1 MEILEMERRRTC
13 QWMSACFILFLKK
26 NYVLLRLSQCRILEM
41 AESGIYKVMIEG
53 ADGGDGSVD
62 YVANSIHNPEG
73 SDASVGHLGGSFDYA
88 GKQMSSSMHAYSGS
102 NREFCLPFQEDQGTM
117 RDGVLKS
124 EIASCSTA
132 STTFADGVS
141 SCIAD
146 HARGL
151 NLNPLLDENGNQLR
165 HVEGN
170 FKSTDAAH
178 GSWMDSSDEKFGSGD
193 AFVKNSLEILEPE
206 NDIDRSMDMQLM
218 NTDVFSHDMISPK
231 SDVWHYPDFHTE
243 FSNNHSAMQ
252 FGMNEYDTHYTDSP
266 QCDFSSAFNFGL
278 SHNNQEINDFQP
290 ESACSG
296 SETSMMPY
304 SDVNMMNVK
313 YEGIDYMPPISGNFS
328 SSAEDGLFNDK
339 ASVMQSSYI
348 QLGISGDQT
357 VRVGDEKTDGS
368 AVCRNMTWQSGGVTE
383 ALDRKCSWSD
393 GNGAFVDED
402 KKQSSSGFLS
412 SVQSQKHVIYT
423 KDERGCVTI
432 GSSRDQ
438 VEGVVGRFPLD
449 SAYLNLNASE
459 QYFPVAQTFNISN
472 KQLSC
477 GKDEELGIPIQ
488 SKALGS
494 HLSIVSPES
503 IESNSSGSKS
513 HVDDDPDICI
523 LDDISQP
530 AYSNQ
535 SFASIKSIVP
545 LQRPTYNDSPHHS
558 AVEGTRF
565 RANDERLVLRVAL
578 QDLAQPNSEAVPPDG
593 VLAVPLMRHQRI
605 ALSWMVQ
612 KETSSLHCSGGIL
625 ADDQGLGK
633 TVSTIALILKE
644 RAPSH
649 RADAVAVKKEECETL
664 NLDDDDD
671 GVTEID
677 RMKKGAD
684 GSQVTSNHS
693 STKSLNSSGQSKGRP
708 AAGTLIVCPTSVL
721 RQWDDELR
729 KKVTTE
735 ANLSVLVYHGSN
747 RTKDP
752 SELAKYD
759 VVITTYSIVSME
771 VPRQPLADE
780 DDEEKRRMEGDDAP
794 RLGFSYSKKRKNP
807 PSFGKKGSKNK
818 KGMDSAMLESI
829 ARPLAK
835 VAWFRV
841 VLDEAQSIKNH
852 RTHVARACWGL
863 RAKRR
868 WCLSGTPI
876 QNAIDDLYSYFRFLR
891 YDPYAGYKLFCSA
904 IKVPIQKN
912 EQKGYKKLQAV
923 LKTVML
929 RRTKGTLLDG
939 EPIINLP
946 PRVVELKKVDFT
958 EEEREF
964 YTRLEID
971 SRAQFKEYAAA
982 GTVKQNYVNILLML
996 LRLRQACDHPR
1007 LVSGLDSSSLGS
1019 SSVEMAKKLPREKQL
1034 CLLNCLEASLA
1045 SCGICSD
1052 PPEDAVVSVCGHVFC
1067 RQCVFEH
1074 LTGDDSQ
1081 CPMSNCKVRLNVSSV
1096 FSKATLNS
1104 SLSDEPGQD
1113 CSDSELVAAV
1123 SSSSDNRP
1131 HDSSKI
1137 RVALEI
1143 LQSLT
1148 KPKDCLPTGNLLEN
1162 SVDENVACY
1171 DTSSGSRDS
1180 VKDGMDKRCLPIKA
1194 VGEKAIVFSQWTGML
1209 DLLEACL
1216 KNSSIQYRRLDGTM
1230 SVTARDKAVKDFNTL
1245 PEVSVM
1251 IMSLKAASLGLNM
1264 VAACHVLLLDL
1275 WWNPTTEDQAI
1286 DRAHRIGQTRAV
1298 TVLRLT
1304 VKNTV
1309 EDRILALQQK
1319 KREMVAS
1326 AFGEDE
1332 NGGRQTRLTVDD
1344 LNYLFMV

>member
-1 MEILEMERRRTC
+1 M
-13 QWMSACFILFLKK
+13 
-26 NYVLLRLSQCRILEM
+26 
-41 AESGIYKVMIEG
+41 
-53 ADGGDGSVD
+53 
-62 YVANSIHNPEG
+62 
-73 SDASVGHLGGSFDYA
+73 
-88 GKQMSSSMHAYSGS
+88 
-102 NREFCLPFQEDQGTM
+102 
-117 RDGVLKS
+117 GV
-124 EIASCSTA
+124 
-132 STTFADGVS
+132 
-141 SCIAD
+141 
-146 HARGL
+146 
-151 NLNPLLDENGNQLR
+151 
-165 HVEGN
+165 
-170 FKSTDAAH
+170 
-178 GSWMDSSDEKFGSGD
+178 
-193 AFVKNSLEILEPE
+193 
-206 NDIDRSMDMQLM
+206 QLM
-218 NTDVFSHDMISPK
+218 NTDVFSHDMTSLK
-231 SDVWHYPDFHTE
+231 SDDWHYPEFDTE

-266 QCDFSSAFNFGL
+266 QCNFSSPFNFGSL
-278 SHNNQEINDFQP
+278 HNNQEIIDFQP

-296 SETSMMPY
+296 SEISMTTY
-304 SDVNMMNVK
+304 SDINRMNVK
-313 YEGIDYMPPISGNFS
+313 YEDELFSGNFS
-328 SSAEDGLFNDK
+328 SRAEDELFNDK
-339 ASVMQSSYI
+339 ASVMRSSYI
-348 QLGISGDQT
+348 QLGISEDQT
-357 VRVGDEKTDGS
+357 VHLGDEKTDGS
-368 AVCRNMTWQSGGVTE
+368 VVCRDMTWQSGGVTE
-383 ALDRKCSWSD
+383 AIDRKCSWSD
-393 GNGAFVDED
+393 GNGTFVDED
-402 KKQSSSGFLS
+402 KKQSSSGLLS
-412 SVQSQKHVIYT
+412 SVQSQNHVIYT
-423 KDERGCVTI
+423 KDDRGGVTI
-432 GSSRDQ
+432 GSSRAQ

-459 QYFPVAQTFNISN
+459 QFMPYAQTFNISN

-477 GKDEELGIPIQ
+477 GEDEEPGISFPYR
-488 SKALGS
+488 APGS

-523 LDDISQP
+523 LDDISQL
-530 AYSNQ
+530 AFSNQ
-535 SFASIKSIVP
+535 SFASIKPTAP
-545 LQRPTYNDSPHHS
+545 LQQPTYNDPLHHS
-558 AVEGTRF
+558 AVEGTRL
-565 RANDERLVLRVAL
+565 RVNDERHVLQVAL
-578 QDLAQPNSEAVPPDG
+578 QDLAQPKSEAVPPDG
-593 VLAVPLMRHQRI
+593 VLAVPLLRHQRI

-612 KETSSLHCSGGIL
+612 KETCSSHCSGGIL

-644 RAPSH
+644 RAPH

-664 NLDDDDD
+664 NLDDDD
-671 GVTEID
+671 GFTEID
-677 RMKKGAD
+677 RLKKGAV
-684 GSQVTSNHS
+684 GSQVTSNRS
-693 STKSLNSSGQSKGRP
+693 SIKSLNSSGQSKGRP

-721 RQWDDELR
+721 RQWADELHT
-729 KKVTTE
+729 KVTTE

-794 RLGFSYSKKRKNP
+794 RLGFSYNKKRKTS
-807 PSFGKKGSKNK
+807 PSSGKKGSKNK
-818 KGMDSAMLESI
+818 KRMDSAMLESI

-852 RTHVARACWGL
+852 RTQAARACWGL

-912 EQKGYKKLQAV
+912 PATGYKKLQAV

-929 RRTKGTLLDG
+929 RRTKGLLLDWTLIICPG
-939 EPIINLP
+939 LNVLFVFQFTGIASVVEEVVLQELFLTGKPIINLP
-946 PRVVELKKVDFT
+946 PRIVELKKVDFT

-971 SRAQFKEYAAA
+971 SQAQFKEYAAA

-996 LRLRQACDHPR
+996 LRLRQACDHPC
-1007 LVSGLDSSSLGS
+1007 LVSGLDSRSLGN

-1034 CLLNCLEASLA
+1034 YLLNRLEASLA
-1045 SCGICSD
+1045 ICRICSVLRIKALITEVFD
-1052 PPEDAVVSVCGHVFC
+1052 VFDSEGFLYWLKPARIQMHPEDAVVSVCGHVFC
-1067 RQCVFEH
+1067 RQCICEH
-1074 LTGDDSQ
+1074 LIGDDSQ
-1081 CPMSNCKVRLNVSSV
+1081 CPVSDCKVRLNVSSV

-1113 CSDSELVAAV
+1113 CSGSELVAEV
-1123 SSSSDNRP
+1123 RSFSDSRP

-1137 RVALEI
+1137 RAALEV

-1148 KPKDCLPTGNLLEN
+1148 KPNDCLPTCNLLEN
-1162 SVDENVACY
+1162 SVDENVACHEA
-1171 DTSSGSRDS
+1171 SSGSTDS
-1180 VKDGMDKRCLPIKA
+1180 FKDGMDKRHLPIKA

-1216 KNSSIQYRRLDGTM
+1216 KSSSIQYRRLDGTM
-1230 SVTARDKAVKDFNTL
+1230 SVIARDKALKDFNTL

-1286 DRAHRIGQTRAV
+1286 DRAHRIGQTRTV

-1304 VKNTV
+1304 V
-1309 EDRILALQQK
+1309 QK
-1319 KREMVAS
+1319 
-1326 AFGEDE
+1326 
-1332 NGGRQTRLTVDD
+1332 
-1344 LNYLFMV
+1344 YC